1 MTPAIVASLT
11 AWFRGGDGF
20 VELDP
25 SIVLAIKENGL
36 LREGHFAYRSG
47 QHSACL
53 IDRDQLLTE
62 PEFAS
67 HLGYALAK
75 HFFTD
80 RVDTVAT
87 PSIWGAGVAQW
98 IAYFLE
104 PRARIVHATPVDG
117 NPTVAPVLEDLIRGK
132 RVLLCDNL
140 VLTGN
145 TMSAFSRVVSGLGG
159 HIVGLATIWTSGAEE
174 IDGHPVFGLLNTM
187 YDSRPPSECPLCA
200 AGVPVESVP
209 Y

>member
-1 MTPAIVASLT
+1 MAA
-11 AWFRGGDGF
+11 
-20 VELDP
+20 LDP
-25 SIVLAIKENGL
+25 SIVQAIKANGL
-36 LREGHFAYRSG
+36 LKEGHYAYRSG

-67 HLGYALAK
+67 HLGYAIAK
-75 HFFTD
+75 RFFTA
-80 RVDTVAT
+80 RIDTVAT

-104 PRARIVHATPVDG
+104 PRARIVHATPING
-117 NPTVAPVLEDLIRGK
+117 QPTIAPVLEELIRDR

-140 VLTGN
+140 ILTGN
-145 TMSAFSRVVSGLGG
+145 TISAFERAVSDLGG
-159 HIVGLATIWTSGAEE
+159 HIVGLATVWTSGADE
-174 IDGHPVFGLLNTM
+174 INGRPVFGLLNTL
-187 YDSRPPSECPLCA
+187 YDSRMPEECQLCA
-200 AGVPVESVP
+200 AGEPVESVP

>member
-1 MTPAIVASLT
+1 MA
-11 AWFRGGDGF
+11 
-20 VELDP
+20 LDP
-25 SIVLAIKENGL
+25 SIVQAIKANGL

-67 HLGYALAK
+67 HLGYAIAK
-75 HFFTD
+75 QFFTSH
-80 RVDTVAT
+80 VDTVAT

-104 PRARIVHATPVDG
+104 PRARIVHATPIG
-117 NPTVAPVLEDLIRGK
+117 GLPTVAPVLEELIRGK

-140 VLTGN
+140 ILTGN
-145 TMSAFSRVVSGLGG
+145 TMSSFVKTVSELGG
-159 HIVGLATIWTSGAEE
+159 NIVGLATVWTSGADR
-174 IDGHPVFGLLNTM
+174 INGHPVFGLLNTL
-187 YDSRPPSECPLCA
+187 YDSRKQVDCRLCA
-200 AGVPVESVP
+200 AGEPLEMVP

>member
-1 MTPAIVASLT
+1 MAS
-11 AWFRGGDGF
+11 
-20 VELDP
+20 LDP
-25 SIVLAIKENGL
+25 SIVKAIKANGL
-36 LREGHFAYRSG
+36 LKEGHFAYRSG

-67 HLGYALAK
+67 HLGYAIAK
-75 HFFTD
+75 RFFTD
-80 RVDTVAT
+80 HIDTVAT

-117 NPTVAPVLEDLIRGK
+117 EPTVAPILEELVRDK
-132 RVLLCDNL
+132 RLLLCDNL
-140 VLTGN
+140 ILSGV
-145 TMSAFSRVVSGLGG
+145 TMGKFVDVIEGLGG
-159 HIVGLATIWTSGAEE
+159 RIVGIATIWNSHTADIGN
-174 IDGHPVFGLLNTM
+174 HPVYGLLNTL
-187 YDSRPPSECPLCA
+187 YDSLSPSDCDLCA
-200 AGVPVESVP
+200 RGIPVEHIP

>member
-1 MTPAIVASLT
+1 MA
-11 AWFRGGDGF
+11 R
-20 VELDP
+20 LDP
-25 SIVLAIKENGL
+25 SIVNAIKANGL

-67 HLGYALAK
+67 HLGYAIAK
-75 HFFTD
+75 RFFTD
-80 RVDTVAT
+80 HIDTVAT

-104 PRARIVHATPVDG
+104 PRARIVHATPIDG
-117 NPTVAPVLEDLIRGK
+117 QLTVAPILEELVRGK
-132 RVLLCDNL
+132 RLLLCDNL
-140 VLTGN
+140 IMSGV
-145 TMSAFSRVVSGLGG
+145 TMTKFVTVIDDLGG
-159 HIVGLATIWTSGAEE
+159 HIVGVATIWNSAADKIG
-174 IDGHPVFGLLNTM
+174 GHPVFGLLNTL
-187 YDSRPPSECPLCA
+187 YDSHSPDNCRQCDR
-200 AGVPVESVP
+200 GVPVEQVP

>member
-1 MTPAIVASLT
+1 MST
-11 AWFRGGDGF
+11 
-20 VELDP
+20 LDP
-25 SIVLAIKENGL
+25 SIVQAITANGL

-53 IDRDQLLTE
+53 LDRDRLLTE

-67 HLGYALAK
+67 HLGYALSK

-80 RVDTVAT
+80 KIDTVAT

-104 PRARIVHATPVDG
+104 PRARIVHATPLDG
-117 NPTVAPVLEDLIRGK
+117 ELTIAPVLEELIAGR
-132 RVLLCDNL
+132 RILLCDNL
-140 VLTGN
+140 IMTGH
-145 TMSAFSRVVSGLGG
+145 TMDKFAPAITALGG
-159 HIVGLATIWTSGAEE
+159 RIIGIATIWNAGSHSIA
-174 IDGHPVFGLLNTM
+174 GHPVFGLLNTI
-187 YDSRPPSECPLCA
+187 YDAMSPDECTLCA
-200 AGVPVESVP
+200 KGVPVENVP

>member
-1 MTPAIVASLT
+1 MVA
-11 AWFRGGDGF
+11 
-20 VELDP
+20 LDP
-25 SIVLAIKENGL
+25 SILQAIKTNGL
-36 LREGHFAYRSG
+36 LKEGHFAYRSG

-67 HLGYALAK
+67 HLGYAIAK
-75 HFFTD
+75 RFFTD
-80 RVDTVAT
+80 HVDTVAT

-98 IAYFLE
+98 VAYFLE
-104 PRARIVHATPVDG
+104 PRARIVHATPIDG
-117 NPTVAPVLEDLIRGK
+117 QPTVAPVLEELINGK

-140 VLTGN
+140 VMTGN
-145 TMSAFSRVVSGLGG
+145 TMHSFVQTISDLGG
-159 HIVGLATIWTSGAEE
+159 RIVGLASIWTSGADE
-174 IDGHPVFGLLNTM
+174 IQGHPVFGLLNSL
-187 YDSRPPSECPLCA
+187 YDSHRPMDCPLCA

>member
-1 MTPAIVASLT
+1 MVA
-11 AWFRGGDGF
+11 
-20 VELDP
+20 LDP
-25 SIVLAIKENGL
+25 SILQAIKTNGL
-36 LREGHFAYRSG
+36 LKEGHFAYRSG

-67 HLGYALAK
+67 HLGYAIAK
-75 HFFTD
+75 RFFTD
-80 RVDTVAT
+80 HVDTVAT

-98 IAYFLE
+98 VAYFLE
-104 PRARIVHATPVDG
+104 PRARIVHATPIDG
-117 NPTVAPVLEDLIRGK
+117 QPTVAPVLEELINGR

-140 VLTGN
+140 VMTGN
-145 TMSAFSRVVSGLGG
+145 TMHSFVHTISDLGG
-159 HIVGLATIWTSGAEE
+159 RIVGLASIWTSGADE
-174 IDGHPVFGLLNTM
+174 IQGHPVFGLLNSL
-187 YDSRPPSECPLCA
+187 YDSHRPMDCPLCA

>member
-1 MTPAIVASLT
+1 MSM
-11 AWFRGGDGF
+11 
-20 VELDP
+20 LDS
-25 SIVLAIKENGL
+25 SIVQAIKANGL

-47 QHSACL
+47 SHSGCL
-53 IDRDQLLTE
+53 IDRDRLLTE

-67 HLGYALAK
+67 HLGYAIAR

-80 RVDTVAT
+80 HIDTVAT

-104 PRARIVHATPVDG
+104 PRARIVHATPLDG
-117 NPTVAPVLEDLIRGK
+117 ELLVAPVLEELIKGK

-140 VLTGN
+140 IMTGA
-145 TMSAFSRVVSGLGG
+145 TMTRFSHLIDNLGG
-159 HIVGLATIWTSGAEE
+159 RIIGIATIWNSGAHE
-174 IDGHPVFGLLNTM
+174 IAGHPVYGLLNTL
-187 YDSRPPSECPLCA
+187 YDSMSPEECTFCA
-200 AGVPVESVP
+200 AGMPIEQVP

>member
-1 MTPAIVASLT
+1 MAA
-11 AWFRGGDGF
+11 
-20 VELDP
+20 LDP
-25 SIVLAIKENGL
+25 SIVQAIKANGL
-36 LREGHFAYRSG
+36 LKEGHFAYRSG

-67 HLGYALAK
+67 HLGYAIAK
-75 HFFTD
+75 RFFTS
-80 RVDTVAT
+80 RIDTVAT

-104 PRARIVHATPVDG
+104 PRARIVHATPVNG
-117 NPTVAPVLEDLIRGK
+117 QPTVAPVLEELIRDR

-140 VLTGN
+140 ILTGH
-145 TMSAFSRVVSGLGG
+145 TISAFERAVTDLGG
-159 HIVGLATIWTSGAEE
+159 RIVGLATVWTSGADE
-174 IDGHPVFGLLNTM
+174 IAGHPVFGLLNTL
-187 YDSRPPSECPLCA
+187 YDSRKPEECALCA
-200 AGVPVESVP
+200 AGEPVETIP

>member
-1 MTPAIVASLT
+1 MTDDAGGMVATDMSMLDSTIVQ
-11 AWFRGGDGF
+11 
-20 VELDP
+20 
-25 SIVLAIKENGL
+25 AIKANGL

-47 QHSACL
+47 QHSGWL
-53 IDRDQLLTE
+53 VDRDRLLTE

-67 HLGYALAK
+67 HLGYALAR

-80 RVDTVAT
+80 KIDTVAT

-104 PRARIVHATPVDG
+104 PRARIVHATPLDG
-117 NPTVAPVLEDLIRGK
+117 KLIVAPVLEELIRGK

-140 VLTGN
+140 IMTGS
-145 TMSAFSRVVSGLGG
+145 TMQRFSKSIADLGG
-159 HIVGLATIWTSGAEE
+159 RIIGIATIWNSGADE
-174 IDGHPVFGLLNTM
+174 IGGFPVYGLLNTL
-187 YDSRPPSECPLCA
+187 YDSMHPDECTLCA
-200 AGVPVESVP
+200 ANVPIEQVP